1 MTKCIY
7 SYYNSFLFPV
17 MIRDNCHSS
26 PFSWE
31 FCGKCIGLLWGFY
44 NVIGDFWNPHKQL
57 FIVIIFVTSPK
68 TKNQIK
74 YSKMT
79 WSEKPPARKHF
90 WKNFPRK
97 HRKVVYQGIF
107 CVHNHASN
115 NIEDRNMKANASGKY
130 FKFLTDWYYS
140 NNTEIWKLPC

>member
-1 MTKCIY
+1 MTKCFY

-17 MIRDNCHSS
+17 MIRENYHLS

-31 FCGKCIGLLWGFY
+31 FCGKCIGLLWSFY

-68 TKNQIK
+68 TIGEAS
-74 YSKMT
+74 SKKT
-79 WSEKPPARKHF
+79 FLKKFS
-90 WKNFPRK
+90 RK

-130 FKFLTDWYYS
+130 FKFLTNWYYS